1 MVVESDEFIY
11 MVEGI
16 LFNFEID
23 DNVFFFIICLK
34 NVLFLI

>member
-23 DNVFFFIICLK
+23 DNVFFFYYMFK
-34 NVLFLI
+34 KMFFF